1 VILELLLASLAVLP
15 ADRLAMADRLF
26 NRGMYAEATAEYEAL
41 RGEKSIAADE
51 LLYRF
56 AECARATGKNA
67 KAMANYAEIFGKYPD
82 SRHAPNARFRY
93 AMGLTGAERKSELAA
108 LDSDRIPV
116 DIRTAA
122 LYHLG
127 KEISDQALLEKCIKL
142 DPKGKLAPF
151 ATVHRATILSAATT
165 AAERRKGIEIL
176 LEVAFGNHGELSLE
190 ALYLA
195 GVYSYRERRFSEAGS
210 LFRRYLKN
218 YPNDSRASDV
228 RNMSVWSDYMAGRY
242 ADAAAACG
250 DAASDD
256 LAYIKAACAYAQG
269 DDDKALLLYKK
280 YLEDFPQGKY
290 RAEAELPIA
299 RIEFKRAENKGDT
312 SMIIESAKR
321 GYALSKRASDQFR
334 LAWAYEKANR
344 TDDALAEYLRIAKK
358 FPKSSEAAEAL
369 YRKAMMDAREER
381 WAAAELSLAEALATE
396 QCGSRKGTVLYWR
409 AVAAKQLGHEAEAI
423 KFLQQAL
430 TAGISLDESREAR
443 LMIADY
449 DYAEGRI
456 DAAKTE
462 YAKLV
467 DEGACERMSAAKI
480 LAVGKLIGGSSAKK
494 CANALIK
501 SDSASWRQAG
511 YTLLGT
517 AEEAAGSY
525 SAAIDAYR
533 KAMAEDANV
542 ADVAIA
548 SLKLGVLEFRAGEY
562 EKAEA
567 TLKRAVTLN
576 TTDASA
582 RALAYVTLAENSAAK
597 KDIRNAHAYATV
609 VVSLFDDK
617 AIVER
622 AKKILDLKNGA
633 KEGE

>member
-1 VILELLLASLAVLP
+1 
-15 ADRLAMADRLF
+15 
-26 NRGMYAEATAEYEAL
+26 
-41 RGEKSIAADE
+41 
-51 LLYRF
+51 
-56 AECARATGKNA
+56 
-67 KAMANYAEIFGKYPD
+67 
-82 SRHAPNARFRY
+82 
-93 AMGLTGAERKSELAA
+93 
-108 LDSDRIPV
+108 
-116 DIRTAA
+116 
-122 LYHLG
+122 
-127 KEISDQALLEKCIKL
+127 
-142 DPKGKLAPF
+142 
-151 ATVHRATILSAATT
+151 
-165 AAERRKGIEIL
+165 
-176 LEVAFGNHGELSLE
+176 
-190 ALYLA
+190 
-195 GVYSYRERRFSEAGS
+195 
-210 LFRRYLKN
+210 
-218 YPNDSRASDV
+218 
-228 RNMSVWSDYMAGRY
+228 
-242 ADAAAACG
+242 
-250 DAASDD
+250 
-256 LAYIKAACAYAQG
+256 
-269 DDDKALLLYKK
+269 
-280 YLEDFPQGKY
+280 
-290 RAEAELPIA
+290 
-299 RIEFKRAENKGDT
+299 
-312 SMIIESAKR
+312 
-321 GYALSKRASDQFR
+321 
-334 LAWAYEKANR
+334 
-344 TDDALAEYLRIAKK
+344 
-358 FPKSSEAAEAL
+358 
-369 YRKAMMDAREER
+369 
-381 WAAAELSLAEALATE
+381 
-396 QCGSRKGTVLYWR
+396 
-409 AVAAKQLGHEAEAI
+409 
-423 KFLQQAL
+423 
-430 TAGISLDESREAR
+430 
-443 LMIADY
+443 MIADY